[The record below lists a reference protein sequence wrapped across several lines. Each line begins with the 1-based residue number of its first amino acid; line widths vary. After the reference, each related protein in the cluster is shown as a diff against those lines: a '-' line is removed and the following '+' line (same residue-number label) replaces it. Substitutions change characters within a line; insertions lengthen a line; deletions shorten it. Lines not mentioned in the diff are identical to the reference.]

1 MEKQMKDATILLCAL
16 LLCFSAASV
25 AFAYPDGPIT
35 YLIPF
40 RPGGASDHHAQRQ
53 MPLLKEKLG
62 VGINVEH
69 MAGRGGAKAWSHLV
83 SQPADGSLISGLNLP
98 HVVLQPLAMGAVGYE
113 TEQIQP
119 IIIFQNTPIGIAV
132 RKDSPHQT
140 LEDLVAYAKENP
152 NRTTFGGSGVWS
164 GYHITYLLLQ
174 KMAGFKGI
182 YVPSK
187 GDSVATKGILDGRVA
202 ALFTNTETFLA
213 HADEVRV
220 LALTGDKPFPKMA
233 GVPTFAS
240 LGYDIAVTIDR
251 GIAVRKGTPED
262 VVQKLEATFLEIAN
276 DPAIRSEMEASG
288 SIPLAMPAAEAERYI
303 QEKKAQ
309 WAPIVEEFKK

>member
-1 MEKQMKDATILLCAL
+1 MNNRFQKTMVLLCSILLCLTAAGTAL
-16 LLCFSAASV
+16 
-25 AFAYPDGPIT
+25 AYPDGPIT

-40 RPGGASDHHAQRQ
+40 KPGGASDHHAQRQ

-62 VGINVEH
+62 VEITVEH
-69 MAGRGGAKAWSHLV
+69 MAGRGGAKAWAHLV
-83 SQPADGSLISGLNLP
+83 KQPADGALISGLNLP

-119 IIIFQNTPIGIAV
+119 IILFQNTPIGVAV
-132 RKDSPHQT
+132 RTDSPYQT

-152 NRTTFGGSGVWS
+152 NRLTFGGSGVWS
-164 GYHITYLLLQ
+164 GYHITFLMLQ
-174 KMAGFKGI
+174 KMAGFQAI

-187 GDSVATKGILDGRVA
+187 GDSVATKGLLDGRVG
-202 ALFTNTETFLA
+202 ALLTNTETFLA
-213 HADEVRV
+213 HEDELRV
-220 LALTGDKPFPKMA
+220 LALTGKETFPKMA
-233 GVPTFAS
+233 DVPTFSS

-251 GIAVRKGTPED
+251 GVAVRAGTPED
-262 VVQKLEATFLEIAN
+262 VVQKLERTFLEIAN

-288 SIPLAMPAAEAERYI
+288 SMPLAMPAADAERYI

-309 WAPIVEEFKK
+309 WTPIVQEFKK